1 MFKLFVAL
9 VLTFGVAEAVK
20 CESPKHSSTS
30 FSTNDAFFHYHT
42 TVVAEFAL
50 QCANNVRDAPFYAV
64 VNGKELSVAVSEET
78 LHYQVSWSLP
88 NDQAGSQTFDIQIYD
103 EDTFEQYQKACFL
116 AVDLML
122 LRRLSTCSRE
132 LHSFRLVKVD
142 GFTPRL
148 LSTIQLLR
156 IEPQRRFAAFNQPEE
171 KRDEKNRNNVKFR
184 MTMSDEEKS
193 NKMKEIERARTETR
207 PEGLV
212 AKLKFYIKRY
222 WYIAIP
228 VHMANCLTWFA
239 GLYLAVRSGIDVIG
253 LMESL
258 HMPDFIVEKL
268 KNTPPSAGHLVV
280 TFVLYKIAT
289 PVRYAG
295 TIAGI
300 RIAFEFLRK
309 FGWLR
314 TAREVEYSVRSGY
327 EALNKRRRSS
337 AANLTARLKEVKR
350 ASRMSIVRALSKTM
364 STKINSLSGPSARHL
379 IAVCQLTSTHDLDA
393 NFKVCAEMVE
403 RAKKRNC
410 TMVFFPEC
418 FDYVGRNREET
429 IKMAYSENSSYMKK
443 FRDLAKSNG
452 LWLSLGGFHNKVEGN
467 DKLPLNSH
475 LILDSNGET
484 QTVYNKLH
492 LFDLDIP
499 GKVHLMESEFSRAGD
514 RLVEPIGTPV
524 GKLGLSICY
533 DVRFPEL
540 ALWNRYEG
548 AEILSFP
555 SAFTLNTGLAHWE
568 TLMRARAIETQCY
581 VVAAAQTGKHNEK
594 RTSYGHAIVVDPWG
608 VVVAQCSDTVDM
620 CFAEINLDYVKEVR
634 TNQPV
639 FAHRRSDLYSINYS
653 TQRTK
658 NESLKFENNEIPA
671 TTIFY
676 RTALSFAFVNLKPTF
691 WFLQFDRLNVFSTSQ
706 IRKLPTCLSP
716 RKKVQRALEH
726 KFDTKSTTICVQDG
740 EAAGRTVKHVHIHII
755 PRTKNDFGENP
766 DNLYKELEIEGDR
779 RPQTI
784 DEMNAEAA
792 EYRELFETTD

>member
-1 MFKLFVAL
+1 MHINDS
-9 VLTFGVAEAVK
+9 VK

-64 VNGKELSVAVSEET
+64 VDGKELSVAVSEET

-103 EDTFEQYQKACFL
+103 EDTFEQYQKACFFL
-116 AVDLML
+116 TVHLML

-132 LHSFRLVKVD
+132 LHAFRLVKNRKD
-142 GFTPRL
+142 G
-148 LSTIQLLR
+148 
-156 IEPQRRFAAFNQPEE
+156 
-171 KRDEKNRNNVKFR
+171 KFR

-193 NKMKEIERARTETR
+193 NKMKEIERARTETK
-207 PEGLV
+207 PQGLV

-222 WYIAIP
+222 
-228 VHMANCLTWFA
+228 C
-239 GLYLAVRSGIDVIG
+239 GIDVIG

-280 TFVLYKIAT
+280 TFIVT
-289 PVRYAG
+289 PIRYAG

-337 AANLTARLKEVKR
+337 AVNLTARLKEVKR
-350 ASRMSIVRALSKTM
+350 VSDIKLRMSIVRALSRSM
-364 STKINSLSGPSARHL
+364 STKINSLSGVSARHL

-403 RAKKRNC
+403 RAKERNC

-429 IKMAYSENSSYMKK
+429 IQMAYSENSLYMKK

-484 QTVYNKLH
+484 RTIYNKLH

-499 GKVHLMESEFSRAGD
+499 GKVHLMESEFSRSGD
-514 RLVEPIGTPV
+514 RLIEPIDTPV

-594 RTSYGHAIVVDPWG
+594 RTSYGHAMVVDPWG
-608 VVVAQCSDTVDM
+608 VVTAQCSDTVDM
-620 CFAEINLDYVKEVR
+620 CFGEINLDYVKEVR

-639 FAHRRSDLYSINYS
+639 LAHRRSDLYSINYS
-653 TQRTK
+653 TQRT
-658 NESLKFENNEIPA
+658 NTEALKFENNEIPA

-676 RTALSFAFVNLKPTF
+676 RTALSFAFVNLKPVRRGH
-691 WFLQFDRLNVFSTSQ
+691 QLNVCSISL
-706 IRKLPTCLSP
+706 IRKLPTCSSQ
-716 RKKVQRALEH
+716 RKKVQRALEQ
-726 KFDTKSTTICVQDG
+726 KFETNSTTICVQDG
-740 EAAGRTVKHVHIHII
+740 EDAGRTVKHVHIHII
-755 PRTKNDFGENP
+755 PRSKNDFGENP
-766 DNLYKELEIEGDR
+766 DNLYKELEIEGNR
-779 RPQTI
+779 KPQTI

-792 EYRELFETTD
+792 DYRKLFETTD